1 MARFDRAPAL
11 NTYNDESCPQLSED
25 QLKKDSRPS
34 SSGSASSVLS
44 ASDWRKIER
53 LLREVLADT
62 CSKEKKKLSQTIHT
76 LAVQKSLLQHENE
89 QLREALSH
97 EKKRRQRGKALLLE
111 PPEEYHGGAVFYS
124 PQKVQQARDRQ
135 HQKELDE
142 AAVQHQKSEAV
153 KLRKEQ
159 KLLKQI
165 ALEERRHLRLTAK
178 QQRDRLKAAEAA
190 AREEQKIA
198 KQAQKQ
204 LQNDVILS
212 RRWKRQSIKAQTK
225 AEIDTVVGVD
235 DRASTIAS
243 ATSIVTTRSGRN
255 VKLPAKFK

>member
-1 MARFDRAPAL
+1 MFSPLAAAYSAALTDHLTRSQGIWSITKRDFFSLFSTAWSTSFTAKNVLAAFKATGIAPLDPQVILQRFA
-11 NTYNDESCPQLSED
+11 S
-25 QLKKDSRPS
+25 KKDSRPS
-34 SSGSASSVLS
+34 SS
-44 ASDWRKIER
+44 
-53 LLREVLADT
+53 
-62 CSKEKKKLSQTIHT
+62 
-76 LAVQKSLLQHENE
+76 
-89 QLREALSH
+89 
-97 EKKRRQRGKALLLE
+97 
-111 PPEEYHGGAVFYS
+111 
-124 PQKVQQARDRQ
+124 
-135 HQKELDE
+135 ELNK

-204 LQNDVILS
+204 IQNDVQLS

-225 AEIDTVVGVD
+225 AKINTVVGVD
-235 DRASTIAS
+235 NRASTIAS
-243 ATSIVTTRSGRN
+243 ATSIVTTRRGRN

>member
-1 MARFDRAPAL
+1 MFSPLAAAYSAALTDHLTRSQGIWSITKRDFFSLFSTAWSTSFTAKNVLAAFKATGIAPLDPQVILQRFA
-11 NTYNDESCPQLSED
+11 S
-25 QLKKDSRPS
+25 KKDSRPS
-34 SSGSASSVLS
+34 SSGSASS
-44 ASDWRKIER
+44 
-53 LLREVLADT
+53 
-62 CSKEKKKLSQTIHT
+62 
-76 LAVQKSLLQHENE
+76 HENE

-97 EKKRRQRGKALLLE
+97 KKKRRQRGKALLLE
-111 PPEEYHGGAVFYS
+111 PPKEYHDGAVFYS
-124 PQKVQQARDRQ
+124 P
-135 HQKELDE
+135 
-142 AAVQHQKSEAV
+142 EAV

-204 LQNDVILS
+204 IQNDVQLS

-225 AEIDTVVGVD
+225 AKINTVVGVD
-235 DRASTIAS
+235 NRASTIAS
-243 ATSIVTTRSGRN
+243 ATSIVTTRRGRN